1 MPFGFL
7 LPIAFR
13 KINLFWKVIGVGF
26 IVDLFIEVFQY
37 ITKTGSFDV
46 DDIILNMIGIALG
59 YLFMKF
65 NNTQF
70 VRK

>member
-1 MPFGFL
+1 MGQ
-7 LPIAFR
+7 A
-13 KINLFWKVIGVGF
+13 N
-26 IVDLFIEVFQY
+26 IV
-37 ITKTGSFDV
+37 GSFDV

-65 NNTQF
+65 INTQF